1 MPRSAMTSP
10 EHLQSWVGVVMPN
23 FLRQSLA
30 AMATANSLSRPGVVE
45 RILINRLGQHGDGI
59 ADSSEGP
66 IYIPGPLP
74 GKTVKVDTEP
84 GHPDR
89 RRLVNVQQSSE
100 LRIEPICR
108 HFGVCGGCAMQH
120 LREEAYRSWK
130 RDLVVTALCQGGV
143 EV

>member
-66 IYIPGPLP
+66 IYIPGTLP
-74 GKTVKVDTEP
+74 GETVEVDAVP

-89 RRLVNVQQSSE
+89 RRLVKGQQSSA
-100 LRIEPICR
+100 LRFDP
-108 HFGVCGGCAMQH
+108 VCPP
-120 LREEAYRSWK
+120 L
-130 RDLVVTALCQGGV
+130 
-143 EV
+143 